1 MTSFRFMT
9 IVAAFV
15 LSAMSL
21 PAAQEGTTAAQAFEH
36 YEAVR
41 TALAADTLKE
51 VETHAT
57 ALTPLAA
64 ELAGPAAQK
73 AGELLATA
81 KDIEAARAQFGT
93 LSEALVPKFME
104 ADLPG
109 VKGFVCDM
117 KKKPWAQQGEEVQN
131 PYYGKSMLTCGTPL
145 EASQP
150 RGSAP

>member
-1 MTSFRFMT
+1 MTSFRFTT

-41 TALAADTLKE
+41 TALAGDTLKE
-51 VETHAT
+51 VDTHAK
-57 ALTPLAA
+57 ALTPLAE
-64 ELAGPAAQK
+64 ELAGPAARK
-73 AGELLATA
+73 AGEQLASA
-81 KDIEAARAQFGT
+81 KDIEAARLQFGT

-109 VKGFVCDM
+109 VKGFMCEM
-117 KKKPWAQQGEEVQN
+117 KKKPWVQQGEKVEN
-131 PYYGKSMLTCGTPL
+131 PYYGKSMATCGTPMK
-145 EASQP
+145 A
-150 RGSAP
+150 AK